1 MTLRIPEEVHAAL
14 RRLAEREYRPITDQI
29 LLILRRALVEAGE
42 LKDPPEKGGS

>member
-29 LLILRRALVEAGE
+29 LLILKRALIESGE
-42 LKDPPEKGGS
+42 LKEPPEGGS